1 MSQYHFAAL
10 ARRRELWMRIGFAI
24 LITMAATYGA
34 RSVWPAIW
42 FIGVCCAQGLNV
54 VAGNAAAVDATFAP
68 SPGWKRR
75 YLAVQCL
82 NSAVFASIGGYLW
95 FAVGEEGRLI
105 ALVVLMGALLNF
117 GTQPHTSGRLLWWG
131 SAPYVLTLGGLPIIT
146 LFVEPDTSVVL
157 ICFFILGA
165 FLYLLHVLREVR
177 RRELAAIETRIALDR
192 AESASAAKSEFVA
205 TMSHEIR
212 TPLNG
217 VLGMVQAMAGDPLP
231 PVQRQRLEV
240 IRQSGTILL
249 TLLNDLLDMAKIE
262 AAKLALEDGLLDV
275 DQLAVQARE
284 AFVSLAADKDIDLIV
299 SVADDAAGRWKAD
312 PVRVRQILYNLL
324 SNAIKFT
331 DRGVVT
337 ATLDLSPGGHLR
349 ISVSDTGSG
358 ISEENLSGLFER
370 FVQGDAST
378 TRRFGGTGLGL
389 AICRDLAR
397 LMGGDLTLESELG
410 KGSTFTA
417 VLPLARGE
425 PPVSEQTK
433 PEPVDV
439 DGLKLLVAEDNPT
452 NRLVISTLLGQLGIA
467 AHVVQDGLQ
476 AYEAWKAESWDIV
489 LMDIQMPVMDGIE
502 ATRRIR
508 LDEQAGGLAA
518 TPIIALTA
526 NAMSHHRT
534 QYDAEGFDGVVPKPV
549 QLEVLIAA
557 LEAVSAA
564 EGSGHDACAAVV
576 NAC

>member
-1 MSQYHFAAL
+1 
-10 ARRRELWMRIGFAI
+10 MRIGFAV
-24 LITMAATYGA
+24 LIAMAAAYGA
-34 RSVWPAIW
+34 RSIWPAIW
-42 FIGVCCAQGLNV
+42 FAVVCCAQGLNV
-54 VAGNAAAVDATFAP
+54 AAGRAATVDPAFAP
-68 SPGWKRR
+68 SRRWELR

-82 NSAVFASIGGYLW
+82 NSAIFASIGGYLW

-131 SAPYVLTLGGLPIIT
+131 SAPYILALAGLPIIT
-146 LFVEPDTSVVL
+146 LFVEPATSVVL

-177 RRELAAIETRIALDR
+177 RRELAAIKTDIALDR

-217 VLGMVQAMAGDPLP
+217 VLGMAQAMAGDPLP
-231 PVQRQRLEV
+231 PEQRQRLEV
-240 IRQSGTILL
+240 IRQSGTVLL

-262 AAKLALEDGLLDV
+262 AAKLELEDGLLDV
-275 DQLAVQARE
+275 EQMARQARE

-299 SVADDAAGRWKAD
+299 SVADDVVGCWKAD

-331 DRGVVT
+331 DRGTVT
-337 ATLDLSPGGHLR
+337 ATLDLSPAGHLR
-349 ISVSDTGSG
+349 ISVTDTGPG
-358 ISEENLSGLFER
+358 ISEEHFKGLFER

-397 LMGGDLTLESELG
+397 LMGGDLTLESEPG
-410 KGSTFTA
+410 KGSTFSA

-425 PPVSEQTK
+425 PAVCEQAK
-433 PEPVDV
+433 PEPAEV
-439 DGLKLLVAEDNPT
+439 DGLKVLVAEDNPT
-452 NRLVISTLLGQLGIA
+452 NRLVIGTLLGQLGIS

-476 AYEAWKAESWDIV
+476 AYEAWKTESWDVI
-489 LMDIQMPVMDGIE
+489 LMDIQMPIMDGIE

-508 LDEQAGGLAA
+508 LDEQISCLAA
-518 TPIIALTA
+518 TPIVALTA

-534 QYDAEGFDGVVPKPV
+534 QYDAEGFDGVVPKPI

-557 LEAVSAA
+557 LEAALAAEQPDDEGYSAA
-564 EGSGHDACAAVV
+564 LP
-576 NAC
+576 